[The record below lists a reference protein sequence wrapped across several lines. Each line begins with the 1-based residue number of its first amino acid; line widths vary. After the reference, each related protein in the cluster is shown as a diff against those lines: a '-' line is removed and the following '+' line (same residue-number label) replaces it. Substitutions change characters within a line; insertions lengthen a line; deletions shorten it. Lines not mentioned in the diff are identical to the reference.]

1 MAFKDPNYQ
10 AAQQDFSNARAKA
23 SMQGVLAHLTGRS
36 NELLSYEEVAQKLN
50 LNVRKERGVQ
60 TIPLRTIVG
69 SVGRYTDFT
78 RTFLPLYDTDMERWS
93 RVKAAI
99 DAGIELPPID
109 VYKVGE
115 AYFVLD
121 GNQRVSVARQE
132 GFTHI
137 QAHVIEVKA
146 GIALTSGSEL
156 DSLIVKSEYEDF
168 LERTNLL
175 YLRPRASLNVTIPGQ
190 YEKLLD
196 HIQAHHYFMGIDF
209 QRDVPYPEALAH
221 WYDIVYLAIV
231 ESIRERRLLRW
242 FPGRTETDMYLW
254 VSEHR
259 YLLEQGLGAAISPDA
274 AVADLVVKKDP
285 RVSNGTP
292 KPGAEQT
299 IHGLDRSMDQLFSDI
314 LVPLNGASDGWAAL
328 EQAILIARNEK
339 AALHGLHVVPSGE
352 KTDGPKIRA
361 MQKRFGRA
369 CEQANAGGYL
379 QDALTV
385 VNGKVPDQICR
396 HAQWTDLIVLN
407 VNHPPQPGMAS
418 VGSGLRAIIW
428 RAGRPVLTV
437 RGKVSAMDRV
447 LLAFNGS
454 PKSKEALFVAAY
466 LAEHWKINLTVF
478 TLIDQKKA
486 FLSTQDYARAY
497 LAQRGIEANFILAE
511 GPLEIFLDVIQEC
524 KTNLV
529 LLGGYNGTALK
540 EVMQG
545 SEVNFLLREVECPM
559 LICH

>member
-1 MAFKDPNYQ
+1 MTIKNPNYD
-10 AAQQDFSNARAKA
+10 AAQQDFSNARVQA

-50 LNVRKERGVQ
+50 LKVRKERGVQ
-60 TIPLRTIVG
+60 AIPLRTIVG

-78 RTFLPLYDTDMERWS
+78 RTFLPLYDTDKERWS

-137 QAHVIEVKA
+137 QAHVIEVK
-146 GIALTSGSEL
+146 GDIALTSGAEL
-156 DSLIVKSEYEDF
+156 DSLIVKSEHEDF

-175 YLRPRASLNVTIPGQ
+175 FLRPGANLNVTIPGQ

-209 QRDVPYPEALAH
+209 QRDVLYPEALAH
-221 WYDIVYLAIV
+221 WYDMVYLAIV
-231 ESIRERRLLRW
+231 EPIRQRGLLRW

-259 YLLEQGLGAAISPDA
+259 YLLEKGLGEQISPEA
-274 AVADLVVKKDP
+274 AVVDLLGKNDP
-285 RVSNGTP
+285 RVANGTL
-292 KPGAEQT
+292 KPGAGQALNYF
-299 IHGLDRSMDQLFSDI
+299 GRYVDQLFSDI
-314 LVPLNGASDGWAAL
+314 LVPLNGTSEGWAAL
-328 EQAILIARNEK
+328 EQAIVIARNEK
-339 AALHGLHVVPSGE
+339 AALRGLHVVPPGE
-352 KTDGPKIRA
+352 RTDGPTIRA
-361 MQKRFGRA
+361 IQKRFEWA
-369 CEQANAGGYL
+369 CEQANASGYL

-385 VNGKVPDQICR
+385 VTGKVPDQICR
-396 HAQWTDLIVLN
+396 HAQLADLIVLN
-407 VNHPPQPGMAS
+407 VNHPPQPGMTS

-466 LAEHWKINLTVF
+466 LAERWKINLTVF

-497 LAQRGIEANFILAE
+497 LAQRGIQANFILAE

-540 EVMQG
+540 EVMLG
-545 SEVNFLLREVECPM
+545 SEVNFLLREVECPL